1 MATTVKSVTGRK
13 SSSTN
18 KMRVRLAWESRASK
32 PSSPCST
39 ASLPNPITV
48 STHTPHLLT
57 MAPANQTPPPQPSGR
72 SCSSPSAPSRLLF
85 FGGLGFVGFFGAL
98 LGVAWAA
105 TRASVSMPRI
115 LLSNGDAGRLAGSQS
130 EIKTLCEERGLPKGR
145 PAPRHCSDYFPLMH
159 IRSKASTVSRIERT
173 QVHCSRCSAHSLVTC
188 AEIEAGAEPNF
199 NGSPASVP
207 GHVFFYQLGLVS
219 HLE

>member
-57 MAPANQTPPPQPSGR
+57 WRRQTKHRPLSHPGGTARHPRAPF
-72 SCSSPSAPSRLLF
+72 RLLF
-85 FGGLGFVGFFGAL
+85 FGGLGFVGFFEAL

-105 TRASVSMPRI
+105 NQASVSIPSHSPR
-115 LLSNGDAGRLAGSQS
+115 S
-130 EIKTLCEERGLPKGR
+130 RGCR
-145 PAPRHCSDYFPLMH
+145 PA
-159 IRSKASTVSRIERT
+159 RSRRSRI
-173 QVHCSRCSAHSLVTC
+173 SAKNEACQKGVQPLVTAAITSHSC
-188 AEIEAGAEPNF
+188 TSA
-199 NGSPASVP
+199 
-207 GHVFFYQLGLVS
+207 LKLVLYHELKELKS
-219 HLE
+219 IALAALLAPW